1 MKFQKVKIAAHTYN
15 LIYPYCFRERFDYC
29 GQADHSLCEIRIVNH
44 DNCGNTRPYS
54 NILVTFFHEIIHAI
68 DRAYCMDMLGGDN
81 KEQITEALA
90 QGFTQVML
98 DNNLLNR
105 EKFDID

>member
-1 MKFQKVKIAAHTYN
+1 VKFQKVKIAALTYD
-15 LIYPYCFRERFDYC
+15 LIYPYCFKERFDYC
-29 GQADHSLCEIRIVNH
+29 GQANHALCEIRVVDH
-44 DNCGNTRPYS
+44 DGCGNTRPYS

-68 DRAYCMDMLGGDN
+68 DRAYCMDMLGGDD

-90 QGFTQVML
+90 QGLTQVML